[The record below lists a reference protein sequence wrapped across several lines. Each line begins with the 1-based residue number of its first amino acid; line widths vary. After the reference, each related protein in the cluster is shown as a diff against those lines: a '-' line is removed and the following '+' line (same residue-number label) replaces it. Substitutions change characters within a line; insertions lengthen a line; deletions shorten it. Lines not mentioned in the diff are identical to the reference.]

1 MLWIGDRKRD
11 TDRKLKNGNTS
22 KVWNRGF
29 NVQTSSYVLVLP
41 AHQPRAHS
49 PVGYGYGYMVG
60 ALPRGRCARSMA
72 GFADTK
78 YLLTVGRYVWS
89 APGYRYR
96 GRCMVCVP
104 RAGTAGQPPPRDVV
118 CGARQAEVYGTQVS
132 SVVLIL
138 FVCRCIVCDSHH
150 GPGSHV
156 RSSLHIPAF
165 TAPTGASPASRHS
178 YRALTMRSVVR
189 GPTSMPLFSVIFCS
203 CLLRATY

>member
-1 MLWIGDRKRD
+1 M
-11 TDRKLKNGNTS
+11 T
-22 KVWNRGF
+22 
-29 NVQTSSYVLVLP
+29 
-41 AHQPRAHS
+41 H
-49 PVGYGYGYMVG
+49 GYGYGYILG

-78 YLLTVGRYVWS
+78 YLLTVGRCVWS
-89 APGYRYR
+89 APGYSYR

-104 RAGTAGQPPPRDVV
+104 RAGTRAGCRGSPRRVTW
-118 CGARQAEVYGTQVS
+118 CEELGKP
-132 SVVLIL
+132 
-138 FVCRCIVCDSHH
+138 RCTALRCLPSFSFCSCIAIFSAFSYH

-165 TAPTGASPASRHS
+165 TAPTGPSPASRHS

-189 GPTSMPLFSVIFCS
+189 GPTSMPRFSVIFCS